1 VIEALFLFLLLL
13 DELAD
18 AGVVATHGRDAAA
31 ACPEMLPD
39 EALSAPEV
47 GPRDVV
53 ALLASTLFNDRG
65 IRTTFAFAEFGR
77 DRGMLPHRLY

>member
-1 VIEALFLFLLLL
+1 MV
-13 DELAD
+13 LAD
-18 AGVVATHGRDAAA
+18 AGFVATHGRDAVA

-53 ALLASTLFNDRG
+53 ALLASTLFNERG

-77 DRGMLPHRLY
+77 DRGMLTHRLD

>member
-1 VIEALFLFLLLL
+1 MV
-13 DELAD
+13 LAD
-18 AGVVATHGRDAAA
+18 TGFALTQGRDAVA

-53 ALLASTLFNDRG
+53 ALLASAFFDEPG
-65 IRTTFAFAEFGR
+65 IRTTFAFAAFGQ
-77 DRGMLPHRLY
+77 DLDMPPHRLY